1 MRIVTRALTAA
12 CCLFVAVPVVRAD
25 SQSLPAA
32 TVVPSDLKWT
42 LSSSGIYVSRIAGDS
57 TKSGIYTLRSRF
69 PAGLRIEP
77 HSHPDDR
84 VVIVLS
90 GTVYFGY
97 GDEFDETKLV
107 ALPAGSMWTEPAAQT
122 HFAWARDGETVIQ
135 ITGYGPSGNSP
146 VRKK

>member
-1 MRIVTRALTAA
+1 MRIVTRVLTVA
-12 CCLFVAVPVVRAD
+12 CCLFVLIPVVRAD
-25 SQSLPAA
+25 SVSLRPT
-32 TVVPSDLKWT
+32 TVLASDLKWT
-42 LSSSGIYVSRIAGDS
+42 LSPSGIYVSRIAGDS
-57 TKSGIYTLRSRF
+57 TKPGIYTLRSRF

-97 GDEFDETKLV
+97 GEQFDETKLI
-107 ALPAGSMWTEPAAQT
+107 ALPAGSIWTEPAGQP

-135 ITGYGPSGNSP
+135 ITGYGPSGNTP
-146 VRKK
+146 VKNK